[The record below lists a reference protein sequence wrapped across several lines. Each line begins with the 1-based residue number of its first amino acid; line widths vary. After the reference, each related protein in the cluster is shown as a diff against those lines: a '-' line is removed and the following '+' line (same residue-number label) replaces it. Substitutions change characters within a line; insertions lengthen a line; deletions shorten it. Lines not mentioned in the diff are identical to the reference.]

1 MTRPRAVLF
10 DLDGTLLDTLEDLA
24 DSMNAVLAARGCRP
38 HPVDDYRFFVGQGI
52 GELCRA
58 TLPEGQRD
66 ESTVAAAVHE
76 MREEYGRRWADKTAP
91 YPGVTRMLEQLAAR
105 GLPMVVFSN
114 KPHEFTIKTVERFLA
129 GVPFRNVLGVRDDV
143 PCKPDPTAAL
153 RLADEVGVPP
163 AEMLYLGDTATD
175 MRTATAAGMFAVGAR
190 WGFRPDEELL
200 AHGAR
205 WLLTRPVELLGVLG

>member
-1 MTRPRAVLF
+1 MNKLRAVLF

-24 DSMNAVLAARGCRP
+24 DSMNAVLARRG
-38 HPVDDYRFFVGQGI
+38 HPEHAVDDYRFFVGQGI
-52 GELCRA
+52 GELCRI

-66 ESTVAAAVHE
+66 ESTVAAAVAE

-91 YPGVTRMLEQLAAR
+91 YPGVLEMLGKVEAR

-143 PCKPDPTAAL
+143 PPKPNPTAAL
-153 RLADEVGVPP
+153 RLADEIGVTPV
-163 AEMLYLGDTATD
+163 EMLYLGDTATD
-175 MRTATAAGMFAVGAR
+175 MRTANAAGMFPVGAR

-200 AHGAR
+200 QHGAR
-205 WLLTRPVELLGVLG
+205 WLLTHPVELLGVTG